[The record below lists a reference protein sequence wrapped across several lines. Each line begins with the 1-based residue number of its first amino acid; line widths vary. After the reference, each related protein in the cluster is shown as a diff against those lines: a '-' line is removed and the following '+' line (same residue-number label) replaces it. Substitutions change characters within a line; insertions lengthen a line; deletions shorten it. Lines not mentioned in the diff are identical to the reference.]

1 MRLRLRSSTS
11 CWAGPLLVAAACAG
25 GCDKPAANDKSAA
38 GKSETKPDAKPDAKA
53 DAKSDAESDAKAK
66 SATGARTWTFDGED
80 GPLPK
85 GFATAETASAGT
97 PATWAIAEAKDAPSP
112 PSVFGVVETNNPK
125 TAFNLA
131 IVDGVSM
138 ADVDISVMVKA
149 GTGVLDQG
157 GGPIW
162 RVKDPDNYYIARW
175 NPLENNAR
183 FYIVQGGVRSA
194 LAKVELELPTD
205 EWHSL
210 RVVHEGTH
218 MQLFID
224 DEPVLAADDEVHQE
238 AGKIGLWTK
247 ADAATMFDDLS
258 VANP

>member
-1 MRLRLRSSTS
+1 MRCKTLG
-11 CWAGPLLVAAACAG
+11 WAASLLLIAACAG
-25 GCDKPAANDKSAA
+25 DKDKPAANDESAA
-38 GKSETKPDAKPDAKA
+38 GKADAKA
-53 DAKSDAESDAKAK
+53 DPPPDTKA
-66 SATGARTWTFDGED
+66 ANGARTWTFDEA

-85 GFATAETASAGT
+85 GFSTAETASAGT
-97 PATWAIAEAKDAPSP
+97 PATWAIAQVGDAPSP
-112 PSVFGVVETNNPK
+112 PSVFGVVQTNNPK
-125 TAFNLA
+125 TAYNLA
-131 IVDGVSM
+131 IVDDVSM

-149 GTGVLDQG
+149 GTGELDQG

-162 RVKDPDNYYIARW
+162 RITDADNYYIARW

-183 FYIVQGGVRSA
+183 FYVVQGGVRSA
-194 LAKVELELPTD
+194 LAKVELELPTE

-224 DEPVLAADDEVHQE
+224 DEPVLQAEDAAH
-238 AGKIGLWTK
+238 AGPGKIGLWTK

-258 VANP
+258 VIAP

>member
-1 MRLRLRSSTS
+1 MRCKTLG
-11 CWAGPLLVAAACAG
+11 WAASLLLIAACAG
-25 GCDKPAANDKSAA
+25 GKDKPAANDESAA
-38 GKSETKPDAKPDAKA
+38 GKADAKTDAKTDAKGDANADANADAKA
-53 DAKSDAESDAKAK
+53 EPKA
-66 SATGARTWTFDGED
+66 ANGARTWTFDDG

-85 GFATAETASAGT
+85 GFSTAETASAGT
-97 PATWAIAEAKDAPSP
+97 PAKWAIEEAKDAPSP
-112 PSVFGVVETNNPK
+112 PSVFGVVETKNPK

-131 IVDGVSM
+131 IVDDVSM
-138 ADVDISVMVKA
+138 TDVDISVMVKA
-149 GTGVLDQG
+149 GTGELDQG

-162 RVKDPDNYYIARW
+162 RITDADNYYIARW

-194 LAKVELELPTD
+194 LAKVDIELPTE

-224 DEPVLAADDEVHQE
+224 DEPVLQAEDAVH
-238 AGKIGLWTK
+238 AGPGKIGLWTK

-258 VANP
+258 VIAP